1 MFSTLTLSRAA
12 RVRQQ
17 LLAYFKTITD
27 REVVLTSANVADA
40 LLIVDA
46 ASRTTVSQLMAQM
59 AQHGRKLVCTS
70 GKKARYREY
79 QYRGAKEYQY
89 RGAKVAPITPIA
101 PTPRVPSFGVT
112 DSIYVRLEHIEFKLD
127 QLLAMWRS

>member
-79 QYRGAKEYQY
+79 QYRGAK
-89 RGAKVAPITPIA
+89 VAPITPIA